1 MSTLSNMIE
10 EIKREIDNG
19 AELEEL
25 RDNSREWVDGYL
37 PVYNNRII
45 DEWKEMPSE
54 YDNRG
59 AAELGHL
66 EQEINIINLM
76 TLDLYLYYSDLWNEA
91 LSDVESELEGA
102 SNEAN

>member
-10 EIKREIDNG
+10 EIKREIANG
-19 AELEEL
+19 SDIEEL
-25 RDNSREWVDGYL
+25 RDSAGEWIDGYL

-45 DEWKEMPSE
+45 EEWQSMPSE

-59 AAELGHL
+59 AVELGHL
-66 EQEINIINLM
+66 EQEINIVNLM
-76 TLDLYLYYSDLWNEA
+76 TLDLYLYYSDLWYEA

-102 SNEAN
+102 K

>member
-25 RDNSREWVDGYL
+25 RDNSGEWVDGYL
-37 PVYNNRII
+37 PVYNNRIVE
-45 DEWKEMPSE
+45 EWQSMPSE

-59 AAELGHL
+59 YAEFGGGG
-66 EQEINIINLM
+66 EVDIIHLM

-91 LSDVESELEGA
+91 LSDVESELEESA
-102 SNEAN
+102 I

>member
-1 MSTLSNMIE
+1 MSTLNNMIE

-25 RDNSREWVDGYL
+25 RDNSGEWVDGYL

-45 DEWKEMPSE
+45 EEWQSMPSD

-66 EQEINIINLM
+66 EQEINIVNLM
-76 TLDLYLYYSDLWNEA
+76 TLDLYLYYSDLWSEA

-102 SNEAN
+102 SDETN

>member
-1 MSTLSNMIE
+1 MSTLDDMIT

-25 RDNSREWVDGYL
+25 RDNSGEWVDGYL

-45 DEWKEMPSE
+45 EEWQNMPSE

-66 EQEINIINLM
+66 EQKINIVNLM
-76 TLDLYLYYSDLWNEA
+76 TLDLYLYYSDLWSEA
-91 LSDVESELEGA
+91 LNDVETELEGA
-102 SNEAN
+102 E

>member
-1 MSTLSNMIE
+1 MSTLDDMIT

-25 RDNSREWVDGYL
+25 RDNSGEWVDGYL

-45 DEWKEMPSE
+45 EEWQNMPSE

-91 LSDVESELEGA
+91 LDDVETELEGA
-102 SNEAN
+102 E

>member
-1 MSTLSNMIE
+1 MSTLNNMIE
-10 EIKREIDNG
+10 EIKREIANG

-25 RDNSREWVDGYL
+25 RDNSGEWVDGYL
-37 PVYNNRII
+37 PVYNNRIVE
-45 DEWKEMPSE
+45 EWQNMPSD

-91 LSDVESELEGA
+91 LNDVETELEEA
-102 SNEAN
+102 S